1 MALIQRQSR
10 AHKKNA
16 KKNTKENNHVCM
28 NLDEAVEL
36 LKVVSAIPMK
46 KHVKRPEVRIVH
58 ALGEVIAKGYTLHVE
73 KRPEGCMNGKT
84 GKCRH
89 INHCLWNSFDRYS
102 DSCFEHE
109 RKVYGGSPINYHVYV
124 GL

>member
-1 MALIQRQSR
+1 
-10 AHKKNA
+10 
-16 KKNTKENNHVCM
+16 M

-73 KRPEGCMNGKT
+73 KRPAAPDYLKDLNEIVESNKLT
-84 GKCRH
+84 IRESE
-89 INHCLWNSFDRYS
+89 NCLIIY
-102 DSCFEHE
+102 
-109 RKVYGGSPINYHVYV
+109 RKSV
-124 GL
+124 